1 MSLKTFGKV
10 VMAALVLVILV
21 TFALLVQQQP

>member
-10 VMAALVLVILV
+10 VTVALFLVILV
-21 TFALLVQQQP
+21 TFALLTYVP

>member
-10 VMAALVLVILV
+10 VMVFLFLVILV
-21 TFALLVQQQP
+21 VFALLVQQQP

>member
-10 VMAALVLVILV
+10 VTVFLFLVILV

>member
-10 VMAALVLVILV
+10 ATVFLFLVILV
-21 TFALLVQQQP
+21 TFALLTYVP

>member
-21 TFALLVQQQP
+21 VFALLVQQQP